1 MAAKSGVRHTARCDT
16 PKRVRCTNGAFLV
29 TNRNKALVAS
39 GADAPVS
46 GFAED
51 ADVCV
56 RPLLGRASRQRF
68 STSSTLCTVP
78 LELCTHLKD

>member
-1 MAAKSGVRHTARCDT
+1 MAAKSGVRHTAGCDT

-51 ADVCV
+51 EDVCV
-56 RPLLGRASRQRF
+56 QSLLGRASCQRL

-78 LELCTHLKD
+78 PGLCTHLKD